1 MGKNQ
6 PNNFRKNHH
15 CKGHT
20 LKQVNIFPTDP
31 RHPHLWHLEADWRSP
46 PELHWKKDHQETG
59 FCKSHKYKPL
69 PWRTSFLQHKEIH
82 SDSFVMRHIM
92 NRDDHWRDLVVSSLN
107 PSQDTRNRILDWVD
121 LQLNGIKSESLICI
135 IGFFSAL
142 HEICKAQPQQW
153 GITHMLAGRYFI
165 IPIWPPK
172 SQQIIKLSAKCIY

>member
-6 PNNFRKNHH
+6 PNNFRKNRH

-107 PSQDTRNRILDWVD
+107 PSPPLESGSWTGATCSWMGSRVGPNLYHWLFLSIARNM
-121 LQLNGIKSESLICI
+121 QSFPFSPNSE
-135 IGFFSAL
+135 G
-142 HEICKAQPQQW
+142 
-153 GITHMLAGRYFI
+153 
-165 IPIWPPK
+165 
-172 SQQIIKLSAKCIY
+172 